1 MLRAE
6 STHTYTV
13 LEEEAG
19 LTSRFLKES
28 KRVEGTQIN
37 TVRWG
42 RPGAVDSVDPDGLK
56 PDMPPTALASQS
68 GPYRPS
74 LPDASQMHNQ
84 RKAGSVHLTAGRPAT
99 RSPQPST
106 PESRHPPPQCP
117 SGGPGSW
124 GAAVPLPPASEPLP
138 GQASRKLFCSS
149 AERLPRSAFKTP
161 VFSFC
166 WSRRRVRS
174 KEGLAS
180 FCPVSVLP
188 LGSWLF
194 PPYFSCLTQ
203 ESQPGPSEMSHC
215 RREREADLD
224 PQRTEEGR
232 GHRPCSPACAHGSPA
247 SWRGWTGTG

>member
-1 MLRAE
+1 MLRRCTIREKLVPSISQPGDQPHAAL
-6 STHTYTV
+6 SHPLPRAGTLRPSAP
-13 LEEEAG
+13 LEA
-19 LTSRFLKES
+19 
-28 KRVEGTQIN
+28 
-37 TVRWG
+37 
-42 RPGAVDSVDPDGLK
+42 PGAG
-56 PDMPPTALASQS
+56 
-68 GPYRPS
+68 
-74 LPDASQMHNQ
+74 
-84 RKAGSVHLTAGRPAT
+84 
-99 RSPQPST
+99 
-106 PESRHPPPQCP
+106 
-117 SGGPGSW
+117 
-124 GAAVPLPPASEPLP
+124 VPLSLSPPASEPLP

-215 RREREADLD
+215 RREREVDLD

-247 SWRGWTGTG
+247 SWRGWTGTGRLQGSRKQPPAPSSQ